1 MRTAV
6 AGVGEWSGRGCAP
19 ELGQGSLRC
28 VRGNIGFAMERRTV
42 V

>member
-6 AGVGEWSGRGCAP
+6 AGVGEGPGGAVHRK
-19 ELGQGSLRC
+19 LGQGSLRC